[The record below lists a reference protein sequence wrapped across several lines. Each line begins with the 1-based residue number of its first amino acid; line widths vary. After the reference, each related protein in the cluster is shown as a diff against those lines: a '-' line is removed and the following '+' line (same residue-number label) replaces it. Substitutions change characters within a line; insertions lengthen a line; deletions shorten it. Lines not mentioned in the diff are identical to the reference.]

1 MVTIGSSDRRSSGPY
16 SWDFEYW
23 RLPAVVRRC
32 RGWLFATRRRR
43 WTVRLV
49 VAFLLLLVV
58 PAILGAVATAQSTT
72 STTESTTV
80 SSINSALSWM
90 SVKDSSGVPLSNY
103 SFATNDGSL
112 LHPFTTVLAA
122 VITLEFAGWLI
133 IVTTGIW
140 IVGYALSF
148 KWLDLFA
155 APMHAV
161 AKSLTSQI
169 ALPIVMV
176 TAATFGAFFV
186 AWFWIRGYYAK
197 SVMQV
202 VTMIMVAVLGPLF
215 LAEPLAD
222 VLSSDGTLAQGRNL
236 GIQVAAG
243 LNGAAT
249 SDPTQLVVV
258 MQQSM
263 ADNFA
268 RKPLQVWNFGHIVD
282 DSAACRAAWTSG
294 MSAAD
299 GTAVRNGMKS
309 CGDGAAFNSANSPS
323 VGQIGAGLL
332 LLLAG
337 TLLLLFAVVLATKI
351 IWSALDSVYHGLL
364 AIFGFAAAGFI
375 YGAPQ
380 TFLVRNVVHSLFAG
394 AKMAAE
400 VIFLG
405 VYLLFLG
412 DLFQQAQGQVMA
424 VFVIG
429 AIVEVIAVLQLKR
442 LTKSLEKGNDFV
454 ANRFALA
461 IQNGMARTSSGGSGS
476 SGTAIGMGQLG
487 ASRGMHMG
495 MLATLGA
502 FSTVSG
508 SPATAWLWGKT
519 RNPLLPFARKERA
532 SLLAQWGVW
541 GSENFGGPNGY
552 YVQSYMNRRLFADAA
567 QEGAQ
572 AYGGVN
578 TYRGAAAA
586 LQHASDVGA
595 MQGDFLGAL
604 MGAGFTDHRV
614 MRHVI
619 NEWGS
624 VTRIA
629 DGFKLGDE
637 RLARVA
643 AATERSDALVRRY
656 LNNEA
661 TEDEVAA
668 SMSVLQSAAYTFR
681 MANPGGVDGVTAEQE
696 AWIRDYM
703 ADPTKAKMDML
714 TPWIEGRP
722 STTPFTY
729 TDATG
734 TVRPVSVDAI
744 GARRIGA
751 FLSNEHARE
760 ILDKTNLLMADPQ
773 NLQVL
778 RELRNEGVKAQLT
791 DSFDPNLWKRLP
803 PSRLGPSAMTT
814 PAAAAR
820 MGAVGRLIR

>member
-1 MVTIGSSDRRSSGPY
+1 MV
-16 SWDFEYW
+16 
-23 RLPAVVRRC
+23 A
-32 RGWLFATRRRR
+32 
-43 WTVRLV
+43 
-49 VAFLLLLVV
+49 AFLLLLVV
-58 PAILGAVATAQSTT
+58 PAVLGAVATAQTTT
-72 STTESTTV
+72 STTDTSTV

-90 SVKDSSGVPLSNY
+90 AVKDSSGVPLSNY

-122 VITLEFAGWLI
+122 VITIEFAGWLI

-155 APMHAV
+155 APMHGV
-161 AKSLTSQI
+161 AQSLTSQI
-169 ALPIVMV
+169 ALPIVLV

-202 VTMIMVAVLGPLF
+202 VTMIAVAVLGPLF

-243 LNGAAT
+243 LNGSNT

-258 MQQSM
+258 MQQQM

-282 DSAACRAAWTSG
+282 DSAACRAAWSSG
-294 MSAAD
+294 MAAASGD
-299 GTAVRNGMKS
+299 QVRSGMKN
-309 CGDGAAFNSANSPS
+309 CGDGAAYSSANSPS

-337 TLLLLFAVVLATKI
+337 TLLLLFAVVLSTKI
-351 IWSALDSVYHGLL
+351 IWSALDAVYHGILV
-364 AIFGFAAAGFI
+364 IFGFAAAGFI

-394 AKMAAE
+394 AKMAAQ

-429 AIVEVIAVLQLKR
+429 AIVEIIAILQLRK
-442 LTKSLEKGNDFV
+442 LTHSLEKGNDFV

-461 IQNGMARTSSGGSGS
+461 IQTGMAKQGTSAGGS
-476 SGTAIGMGQLG
+476 SGTALGMGQLG
-487 ASRGMHMG
+487 AGRGMHMG

-502 FSTVSG
+502 FSTVSN
-508 SPATAWLWGKT
+508 SPATAWLAGKT
-519 RNPLLPFARKERA
+519 RNPLAPFARKEKK
-532 SLLAQWGVW
+532 SLLSQWGVW
-541 GSENFGGPNGY
+541 GSDNFGGPNGM
-552 YVQSYMNRRLFADAA
+552 YVQSYLNRKLFAEAA
-567 QEGAQ
+567 SEGAH
-572 AYGGVN
+572 AYGGMN
-578 TYRGAAAA
+578 TMRGAAAA
-586 LQHASDVGA
+586 LQHASDIGA
-595 MQGDFLGAL
+595 TQGDFLGAL
-604 MGAGFTDHRV
+604 MGAGFTDASV
-614 MRHVI
+614 MRHVV
-619 NEWGS
+619 NEWGT

-643 AATERSDALVRRY
+643 AATERSDNIVRRY
-656 LNNEA
+656 LNGNASAE
-661 TEDEVAA
+661 EVAA

-681 MANPGGVDGVTAEQE
+681 TANPGGIDGVTPEE
-696 AWIRDYM
+696 LRWINEYLDN
-703 ADPTKAKMDML
+703 PTEKMMKPL
-714 TPWIEGRP
+714 TAMIDGDG
-722 STTPFTY
+722 STSLPLIASGG
-729 TDATG
+729 DVMVD
-734 TVRPVSVDAI
+734 TV

-751 FLSNEHARE
+751 FLSNEHAKR
-760 ILDKTNLLMADPQ
+760 ILDKTNELVETPW
-773 NLQVL
+773 NLQLL

-803 PSRLGPSAMTT
+803 PSRLGPSVMTD
-814 PAAAAR
+814 PASAAR
-820 MGAVGRLIR
+820 MAAVERLMR

>member
-1 MVTIGSSDRRSSGPY
+1 MVTIGNTVGRFSGPH

-49 VAFLLLLVV
+49 VAFVLLFVV
-58 PAILGAVATAQSTT
+58 PAILGAVATAQTTT
-72 STTESTTV
+72 STTESTTT
-80 SSINSALSWM
+80 SINSALSWM
-90 SVKDSSGVPLSNY
+90 GVKDSSGVLLSNY

-122 VITLEFAGWLI
+122 VITIEFAGWLI

-140 IVGYALSF
+140 IVGYSLSF

-155 APMHAV
+155 SPMHAV
-161 AKSLTSQI
+161 ANSLTSQI
-169 ALPIVMV
+169 ALPIVLV

-202 VTMIMVAVLGPLF
+202 ATMIMVAVLGPLF

-243 LNGAAT
+243 LNGAST
-249 SDPTQLVVV
+249 SNPTQLVITI
-258 MQQSM
+258 QQNM

-268 RKPLQVWNFGHIVD
+268 RKPLQVWNFGHVVD

-294 MSAAD
+294 MAAANGD
-299 GTAVRNGMKS
+299 QVRSGMKN
-309 CGDGAAFNSANSPS
+309 CGDGAAFSSANSPS

-337 TLLLLFAVVLATKI
+337 TLLLLFAVVLSTKI
-351 IWSALDSVYHGLL
+351 IWSALDSVYHGIL

-394 AKMAAE
+394 AKMAAQ

-429 AIVEVIAVLQLKR
+429 AIVEIIAIFQLKR

-461 IQNGMARTSSGGSGS
+461 IQNGMARQGGGGSGG
-476 SGTAIGMGQLG
+476 SGTAIGMGQIG

-519 RNPLLPFARKERA
+519 RNPLSPYSRMERR

-541 GSENFGGPNGY
+541 GNPGFGAAEGWY
-552 YVQSYMNRRLFADAA
+552 TQSYLNRKLFADAA
-567 QEGAQ
+567 GDGAG
-572 AYGGVN
+572 AYGGLN
-578 TYRGAAAA
+578 TMRGAAAA
-586 LQHASDVGA
+586 LQHAADVGA
-595 MQGDFLGAL
+595 GQGDFLGAL
-604 MGAGFTDHRV
+604 MGAGFTDQSV
-614 MRHVI
+614 MRHVV

-643 AATERSDALVRRY
+643 AATERSDNLVRRY
-656 LNNEA
+656 LAGDA
-661 TEDEVAA
+661 TPEQVAA
-668 SMSVLQSAAYTFR
+668 SMGVLQSAAYTFR
-681 MANPGGVDGVTAEQE
+681 MANPGGVEGVTAEE
-696 AWIRDYM
+696 ERWINEYLDDPNEDRM
-703 ADPTKAKMDML
+703 KELTARIKGRSSAAGNLTFAD
-714 TPWIEGRP
+714 G
-722 STTPFTY
+722 TTFT
-729 TDATG
+729 
-734 TVRPVSVDAI
+734 VDGI

-751 FLSNEHARE
+751 FLSNEHASR
-760 ILDKTNLLMADPQ
+760 ILEKADAWVADPRD
-773 NLQVL
+773 LQLL

-791 DSFDPNLWKRLP
+791 DSFDPDLWKRLP
-803 PSRLGPSAMTT
+803 PSRLGPTTMTDP
-814 PAAAAR
+814 PARER
-820 MGAVGRLIR
+820 MGAVDSWIHPRR